1 MTREAVH
8 PVDSIDHVAMLAR
21 RAPFTPDDAV
31 LLAAVGATAERA
43 RGTASLDAAD
53 LGATAPGTTLMLA
66 AGAATVRPRV
76 SLELGRLEM
85 LARAVPVDSR
95 LTVLSF
101 AEGLLA
107 QSHPRQAWEL
117 ICSVVGAKTAV
128 AHALGLDVAAHL
140 GAAEPWQPGVEL
152 PPVIERQLLADA
164 TARAAV
170 AGTLHGLDDP
180 RLSGLLADPV
190 ETAMTPA
197 QARVLVVAGA
207 AAEPGRAVEV
217 AVHLLRHFPVH
228 HLDESLRLVARIAT
242 RAGFAGQVAA
252 QAHTEGFVAEQC
264 TWAAAAATA
273 GALNPDGVVQ
283 LAATLAP
290 RIEDELDPGRELVA
304 GLPLIEALLQ
314 IGAVDEAVGWAAHWQ
329 LPVPVL
335 LRRCLHAGLGTG
347 AALLATHPALGAVVE
362 SAPGPGDHE
371 ASGGARPWWEPQ
383 GADPAGRLGAARH
396 MLAVVGQTPWP
407 VVPASLADLLGFG
420 P

>member
-1 MTREAVH
+1 MMREAVLA
-8 PVDSIDHVAMLAR
+8 VDSIDRVAMLAG
-21 RAPFTPDDAV
+21 RAPFTTADAV
-31 LLAAVGATAERA
+31 LLAAVGATAAAE
-43 RGTASLDAAD
+43 RGTAD
-53 LGATAPGTTLMLA
+53 LGAADPGTALMLA
-66 AGAATVRPRV
+66 AGAATVRPSV
-76 SLELGRLEM
+76 PLGLGRLEM
-85 LARAVPVDSR
+85 LAKAVPGDER

-117 ICSVVGAKTAV
+117 VCNVVGAQTAV
-128 AHALGLDVAAHL
+128 NHALGLDVAAHL
-140 GAAEPWQPGVEL
+140 GAAAPWQPGVVL
-152 PPVIERQLLADA
+152 PPVIERQLQADT

-170 AGTLHGLDDP
+170 AGTVHGLDDP
-180 RLSGLLADPV
+180 RLAGLLADPL
-190 ETAMTPA
+190 ELAMTPA

-217 AVHLLRHFPVH
+217 AVHLLRHFPVQS
-228 HLDESLRLVARIAT
+228 LAESLGLVARIAT

-252 QAHTEGFVAEQC
+252 QARTGGFVAEQC
-264 TWAAAAATA
+264 TWAAAAASA
-273 GALNPDGVVQ
+273 GAVNRAEMLG
-283 LAATLAP
+283 LAAALAP

-335 LRRCLHAGLGTG
+335 LRRCLHAGLGAG
-347 AALLATHPALGAVVE
+347 ATQLATHPALGAVVE
-362 SAPGPGDHE
+362 SATGPGDRE
-371 ASGGARPWWEPQ
+371 ASGAGRPWWEPE
-383 GADPAGRLGAARH
+383 GADRAGRLGAVRH